1 MKTQLLPAL
10 KLNLVTIVFFA
21 ILYPAL
27 IWGVAQF
34 AVPKKGRG
42 GLANVGQSIT
52 KTATSVLAHRLLG
65 TMLQVQEEVTKV
77 LPIPIIWQKCK

>member
-10 KLNLVTIVFFA
+10 KLTLVTIVFLA

-34 AVPKKGRG
+34 AGPNKGQDIELQETRW
-42 GLANVGQSIT
+42 LP
-52 KTATSVLAHRLLG
+52 RLIS
-65 TMLQVQEEVTKV
+65 MQA
-77 LPIPIIWQKCK
+77 IIAFS